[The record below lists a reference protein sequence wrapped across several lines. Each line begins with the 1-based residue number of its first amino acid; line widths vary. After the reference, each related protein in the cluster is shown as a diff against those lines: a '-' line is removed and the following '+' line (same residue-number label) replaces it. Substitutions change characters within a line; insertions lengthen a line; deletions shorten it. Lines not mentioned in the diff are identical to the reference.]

1 MYLGL
6 FIALLIGT
14 SATFAYLFKKN
25 FEETLPTTVL
35 SMTLLMY
42 GFAIMGALK
51 VGFYATLGLGA
62 VSVLACLYFLICD
75 KSTFLKRI
83 ITPGLLMF
91 GLFFVFTWWAHRGRH
106 LSQWDEFSHWG
117 LTVKN
122 MFALDLL
129 GNQSIATTT
138 FKSYPPAIALF
149 QYFLQKLSGV
159 YIEANLY
166 RSINLFNVALL
177 IPIFKLVSWKRPK
190 QFLML
195 AFIMMTIPLAF
206 YYEFYHTIYVDATL
220 GVLFGFILYT
230 YFSSPLTK
238 FSLLNLTL
246 AFMALVLTKETGFGL
261 AVIAFVIIIP
271 DLIINRQKVKDF
283 LMKNCW
289 VNKVMFTLPLIGTI
303 AAKYSW
309 SFYLKLTQTESY
321 WGEPG
326 VTLQKV
332 LDLYADDQ
340 PEYRKQTMLNFFNA
354 LFTDKITGFMIDIN
368 FIGCLFILAALGIFL
383 VYLKKDK
390 DRIRMKWAI
399 RLTFTGCLIFAAS
412 LLSVY
417 LFTYSEEEATGLAS
431 LARYLGTYLTGF
443 FIFIMYLI
451 LQSGQHARPFIKKYL
466 FAGGIAFILCFINV
480 KPLINCTLL
489 APYYIDQTIEAR
501 KDYHKLER
509 VLDVVDAK
517 TEKVFIVA
525 QNNKSGHLTARYVLT
540 PIQTN
545 TWYFSVG
552 QTSHNAYTVNLEPE
566 SLLQMWREYDYVYL
580 YRLDDQF
587 KEQYGPLF
595 GKNEILHNDTLYR
608 IIQEDDTIKLEYVD
622 LPY

>member
-6 FIALLIGT
+6 LIALLIGM

-25 FEETLPTTVL
+25 FEETLSTTVL

-42 GFAIMGALK
+42 TFAVMGALK
-51 VGFYATLGLGA
+51 VGFYVTLGLGVA
-62 VSVLACLYFLICD
+62 SILVCFYLLIRD
-75 KSTFLKRI
+75 KSTFLKRT

-91 GLFFVFTWWAHRGRH
+91 GLFFVFTWWAHRGRN

-166 RSINLFNVALL
+166 RSINIFNVALL
-177 IPIFKLVSWKRPK
+177 IPIFKFVDWKQPK

-195 AFIMMTIPLAF
+195 AFIMMTLPLAF

-220 GVLFGFILYT
+220 GILFGFILYT

-246 AFMALVLTKETGFGL
+246 AFMVLVLTKETGFGL
-261 AVIAFVIIIP
+261 AAIAFVIILP
-271 DLIINRQKVKDF
+271 DLIRNRQKVKDF
-283 LMKNCW
+283 LMENRW
-289 VNKVMFTLPLIGTI
+289 RNKVMLILPLIGTI
-303 AAKYSW
+303 VAKYSW

-332 LDLYADDQ
+332 LNLYADDQ

-368 FIGCLFILAALGIFL
+368 FIGCLFILGALGWFL
-383 VYLKKDK
+383 VYLKKDQ
-390 DRIRMKWAI
+390 DYIRMKWAI
-399 RLTFTGCLIFAAS
+399 RLTLTGCLIFAAS

-443 FIFIMYLI
+443 FIFLMYLI
-451 LQSGQHARPFIKKYL
+451 LQGGQNARPFIKKYL
-466 FAGGIAFILCFINV
+466 FTGCMVFILCFINV
-480 KPLINCTLL
+480 KPLINCTVL

-501 KDYHKLER
+501 KDYQKLER

-545 TWYFSVG
+545 TWYFSLG
-552 QTSHNAYTVNLEPE
+552 QTSQNAYTVDLEPQ
-566 SLLQMWREYDYVYL
+566 SLLQMWQDYEYVYL

-595 GKNEILHNDTLYR
+595 GENEVLHNDTLYR
-608 IIQEDDTIKLEYVD
+608 VILEDDTIKLEYVD